1 MDSKEVIKSLNKET
15 ILDLVALLET
25 TTSKIT
31 LVIEAKM
38 IAILTSLETIV
49 ITVVE
54 MSVMTTIVVQLE
66 MMKGV

>member
-1 MDSKEVIKSLNKET
+1 MDSKEVIKSLSKET
-15 ILDLVALLET
+15 ILDLAALLET

>member
-1 MDSKEVIKSLNKET
+1 MDSKEVIKSPSKET
-15 ILDLVALLET
+15 ILDLAALLEIA
-25 TTSKIT
+25 TSKIT

-38 IAILTSLETIV
+38 IAVLTSLETIV

-54 MSVMTTIVVQLE
+54 MSVTTTIVVQLE